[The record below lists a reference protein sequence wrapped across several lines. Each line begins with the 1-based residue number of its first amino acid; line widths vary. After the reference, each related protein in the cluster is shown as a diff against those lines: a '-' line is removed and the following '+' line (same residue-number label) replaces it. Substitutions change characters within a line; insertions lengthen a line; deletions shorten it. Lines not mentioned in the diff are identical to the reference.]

1 MRLPALTRRTM
12 LCRGGQLTLIGGLAA
27 CALGGTPPRH
37 FTLRPL
43 PASDA
48 VTGPTA
54 TLAVGLPSALQSLHS
69 ERIAY
74 QPQSREL
81 QYFAGADWVDRAP
94 DLVRMVMIRSL
105 QNRTKLQVSAGEIP
119 GLLAD
124 YQLNSILQDFQAE
137 RDPSR
142 PTAPFVHVGW
152 VVSLTRNAPR
162 RIWSGM
168 VCEARLAADD
178 DRLDSIVAAFEQATW
193 QALTLL
199 IDWTR
204 AVIGDDRATN

>member
-1 MRLPALTRRTM
+1 M

-27 CALGGTPPRH
+27 CAVGGTPPRH

-43 PASDA
+43 ASSPASA
-48 VTGPTA
+48 GPTA
-54 TLAVGLPSALQSLHS
+54 TLSVGVPSALQSLQS

-74 QPQSREL
+74 QPDPQEV

-94 DLVRMVMIRSL
+94 DLVRMTMIRSL
-105 QNRTKLQVSAGEIP
+105 QNRTRLQVSAGEIP

-137 RDPSR
+137 RDPGR
-142 PTAPFVHVGW
+142 PTTPFAHVGW
-152 VVSLTRNAPR
+152 VLSLTRNAPR

-168 VCEARLAADD
+168 VCEARLAAVD
-178 DRLDSIVAAFEQATW
+178 DRLESIVAAFEQATW
-193 QALTLL
+193 QALTQM
-199 IDWTR
+199 IDGTL
-204 AVIGDDRATN
+204 AAISDDRATN